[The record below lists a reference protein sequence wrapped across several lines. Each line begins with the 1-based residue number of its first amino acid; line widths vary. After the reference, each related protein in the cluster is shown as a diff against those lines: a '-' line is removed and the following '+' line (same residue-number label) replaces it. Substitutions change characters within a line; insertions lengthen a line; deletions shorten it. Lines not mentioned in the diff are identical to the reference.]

1 MGYWK
6 NLEIG
11 LQVEEPDR
19 VVVEQRQRRRR
30 ATYKKTRTIVVGL
43 QDWRLLITMTFV
55 GWLLV
60 FGLSVW
66 LVVTI

>member
-30 ATYKKTRTIVVGL
+30 ATHKKTRTIVVGL